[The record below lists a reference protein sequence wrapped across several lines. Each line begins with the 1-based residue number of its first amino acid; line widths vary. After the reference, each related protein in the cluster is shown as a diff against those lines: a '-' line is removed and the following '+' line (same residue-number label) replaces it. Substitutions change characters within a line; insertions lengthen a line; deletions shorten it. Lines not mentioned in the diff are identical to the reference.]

1 MFIFLLHL
9 RQKRLIYIEYDDAAQ
24 IIIVVVVFVLVTL
37 SGLLWLVW

>member
-9 RQKRLIYIEYDDAAQ
+9 RQKCSIYIEYDVFAQ
-24 IIIVVVVFVLVTL
+24 IVVVVLVKL